1 MLFTSM
7 IWSKH
12 KIQLDDYELDYK
24 MKTKLFKDV
33 RLESEMFHCFGAAN
47 KNE

>member
-7 IWSKH
+7 IRSRH
-12 KIQLDDYELDYK
+12 KIQPDNYELDYK

-33 RLESEMFHCFGAAN
+33 RLESEMFHCFSAAN